1 MVEKAWTLTCAL
13 CRALCLLLPVNL
25 GAWTGQKNSL
35 EGERMDVDVCLCAIG
50 NGDISMLDTVIVVG
64 GWSKGPFE
72 PEPRSCYL

>member
-1 MVEKAWTLTCAL
+1 MGGDLRVGGGKSLDFDTPPGKSWSLNWT
-13 CRALCLLLPVNL
+13 
-25 GAWTGQKNSL
+25 KNSL